1 MVTPGSTA
9 TQSSPLVSCILP
21 TKNRA
26 AFIPQAI
33 ASYQSQ
39 TYPNK
44 ELVIFD
50 NGDDETE
57 AILPTDLSIRYY
69 RITGNRTTGEM
80 RNFCAKYS
88 KGEFICHFD
97 SDDWSAPR
105 RITDQVTRLGEH
117 GVVTGYHAMLF
128 YDERDGK
135 LYWWRMPSHSAI
147 RYALGTSL
155 CYRRV
160 WWHYHPFQ
168 ALRIGEDMKFVQQAL
183 REAYR
188 LVTTVSAEQL
198 MVARVHHQQTSRKTL
213 NPASYQPVSRTTLP
227 QAFPCSSI
235 LSAT

>member
-1 MVTPGSTA
+1 MVTAGSTPA
-9 TQSSPLVSCILP
+9 QSPLVSCILP

-26 AFIPQAI
+26 AFIPHAI
-33 ASYQSQ
+33 TSYQSQ

-57 AILPTDLSIRYY
+57 ALLPSDPSIRYY
-69 RITGNRTTGEM
+69 RIAGSRTTGEM
-80 RNFCAKYS
+80 RNHCAKFS

-97 SDDWSAPR
+97 SDDWSAPGR
-105 RITDQVTRLGEH
+105 VTDQVTRLGVH

-135 LYWWRMPSHSAI
+135 SYWWRMPHSAI

-160 WWHYHPFQ
+160 WWRHHPFPS
-168 ALRIGEDMKFVQQAL
+168 LRVGEDIRFFQQAL

-188 LVTTVSAEQL
+188 LVTTVPAERL
-198 MVARVHHQQTSRKTL
+198 MVARVHAQQTSRKSL
-213 NPASYQPVSRTTLP
+213 NPTSYQPVDRLTLP
-227 QAFPCSSI
+227 QAFPCSSTS
-235 LSAT
+235 LAT